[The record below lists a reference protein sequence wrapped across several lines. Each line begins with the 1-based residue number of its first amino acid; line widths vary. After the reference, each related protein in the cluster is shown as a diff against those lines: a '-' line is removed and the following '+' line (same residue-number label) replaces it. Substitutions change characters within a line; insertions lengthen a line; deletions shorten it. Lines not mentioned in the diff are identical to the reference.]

1 MLIHWIYLL
10 TEKSEEY
17 IQEFL
22 ICYIKRMEWSLTE
35 MVQTVGSLF
44 QLTKKK
50 KNQKGE
56 KEMDTKKE
64 ILGKEKNRVNME

>member
-1 MLIHWIYLL
+1 L

-50 KNQKGE
+50 KKSEGGERNGYKKGDSRQRE
-56 KEMDTKKE
+56 K
-64 ILGKEKNRVNME
+64 